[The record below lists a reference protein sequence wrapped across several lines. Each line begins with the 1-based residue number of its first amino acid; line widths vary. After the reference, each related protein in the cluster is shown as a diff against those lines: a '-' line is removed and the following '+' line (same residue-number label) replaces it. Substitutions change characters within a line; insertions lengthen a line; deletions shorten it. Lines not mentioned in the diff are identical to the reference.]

1 MHSRLLQQRNNYSKG
16 NERAFIQTYIIL
28 LIAQLTF
35 CLYSS
40 NTIPR
45 GALSSVSLKGT
56 VLENTCLEPISCN
69 VTKYR
74 SIDGSC
80 NNLVNPHW
88 GQRNTVFQRLLPAH
102 YGNGKDL
109 FLSPSRIMK
118 MHCAIQITR
127 FFIFI
132 YYYIRHRLAAT
143 RQCWRGVGEP
153 SNHQP
158 VYRQDLRTRRNI

>member
-35 CLYSS
+35 SLYSS

-102 YGNGKDL
+102 YGNG
-109 FLSPSRIMK
+109 R
-118 MHCAIQITR
+118 
-127 FFIFI
+127 FIFI
-132 YYYIRHRLAAT
+132 AVTNNEDAL
-143 RQCWRGVGEP
+143 
-153 SNHQP
+153 
-158 VYRQDLRTRRNI
+158 RNIDHALFYIYLLLYQA